1 MKRRA
6 DRRGIDQTMAA
17 YVEWKEHSV
26 AVQSTYNR
34 WAGARRTDSRAAY
47 LAYAVA
53 LDREARAS
61 EEYAGMVDCARG
73 GARP

>member
-17 YVEWKEHSV
+17 YVEWKERSV

-34 WAGARRTDSRAAY
+34 WAGARRSDSRAAY

-61 EEYAGMVDCARG
+61 EEYAGIVVCARA
-73 GARP
+73 GARA